1 MSKTEDF
8 IREAAKE
15 AGLSKEM
22 ADLLAAK
29 LGKRVTVVSEAVQS
43 AAGRVGDAALAFT
56 ERLKNGA
63 GPADHPEY
71 WSPRGL
77 GSEWNLTCL
86 VTGKEER
93 LMPNISGFVRS
104 KAAGERVVK
113 MFDGRARLD
122 WRESE
127 PNWIQVKVGV
137 IEEHKEVLV
146 RLFDAVMT
154 CEGML
159 TPEII
164 KWAID
169 PVKSRGYQPKAL
181 ERIKALQEGTTIR
194 AQATVKGCK
203 CYPVCKCD

>member
-22 ADLLAAK
+22 GDLLASK
-29 LGKRVTVVSEAVQS
+29 IGKRVTMVSDAVQG
-43 AAGRVGDAALAFT
+43 AADRVADAAAAFT

-63 GPADHPEY
+63 GEIDHPEY
-71 WSPRGL
+71 WSPRGI

-86 VTGKEER
+86 VTGKEEK

-104 KAAGERVVK
+104 KAAGERIVK
-113 MFDGRARLD
+113 MFNGRARLD
-122 WRESE
+122 FRTYE

-137 IEEHKEVLV
+137 LEEHKEVLV
-146 RLFDAVMT
+146 RLQNAVMT

-164 KWAID
+164 QWALD
-169 PVKSRGYQPKAL
+169 PEKCPGYQPKAL
-181 ERIKALQEGTTIR
+181 ERIRQLQEGATIR
-194 AQATVKGCK
+194 VQATTRGCK